1 MAKTTSARREAPRTV
16 TAEELAEEN
25 KRALIAESGPPFPDE
40 NGNRTPPKPE
50 PEFALKV
57 EEVEGYDNLLDHLA
71 KGEWI
76 PQAPEAVGAAL
87 RILGDEALASL
98 DFRAEEHDEIK
109 WLKQR
114 LALLEQRLDPA
125 NDYSQSDGDEP
136 NALDGLWLTSHIGAD
151 NSSRLGPEGED
162 DAEVI
167 PDIRHRRLR
176 PTTWA
181 QLCDILVVFADD
193 VESRYKADDEQAT
206 ATDHLQ
212 VLVSNLSRAVMAPAS
227 RPAHDIA
234 EAFVMESITRLE
246 SDREHREANSLDLM
260 WRFIELYGQGRDK
273 EAWELGKNWKLV
285 RSVD

>member
-1 MAKTTSARREAPRTV
+1 MAKATPTRREAPRTV
-16 TAEELAEEN
+16 TADA
-25 KRALIAESGPPFPDE
+25 PPRDE
-40 NGNRTPPKPE
+40 NGDRIPPKPE
-50 PEFALKV
+50 PEFALAV